1 MLSQQKTFNIKKV
14 RRIRVKLRLFVLPDK
29 VMGIIKDRILVQTFI
44 RMGLLSRVVHFQTRT
59 LAHTTIIRSQVNH
72 IKIIPLVHMKTPLRG
87 KVRNMAT
94 EDVFWLSQKGSR
106 IKMSDVNRAKIVQEM
121 TQVKVKHKR
130 EHRVINK
137 EWHLFM
143 WELAVEMLAKDNQVT
158 PARD

>member
-14 RRIRVKLRLFVLPDK
+14 RRIRVKLRLFVLQDK

-44 RMGLLSRVVHFQTRT
+44 RMGSLSRVVHFQTRT

-94 EDVFWLSQKGSR
+94 EDVF
-106 IKMSDVNRAKIVQEM
+106 
-121 TQVKVKHKR
+121 
-130 EHRVINK
+130 
-137 EWHLFM
+137 
-143 WELAVEMLAKDNQVT
+143 
-158 PARD
+158 